1 MGGPPGAGG
10 DPKLHT
16 DDQEQEE
23 LVCYLP
29 VDFSALLSR
38 RQQFV
43 EEIRHKRFRPKKRFR
58 PNKKK
63 GSVLLGLPSWLFAD
77 ANDNSLSTAVTTAGA
92 SGGPTG
98 RFGDCPGDCEGDS
111 ILPAAGDTSTSS
123 GSTELIPQGRFWVLA
138 AEDQGSSSEVEEE
151 TGGSESA
158 FRYLCRS
165 PSPDDGRDLIESAS
179 GLARRA
185 ERRLERQRRQRL
197 AAREFSSPSCKAPK
211 PSVTMYGYAIEQ
223 LMFFELPTGGTY
235 KPKVD
240 NVKLVKVT
248 VEEKDKE
255 GTPFKADPAPG
266 SVMIRPASAPG
277 SERLGAADSSALPL
291 GSQSLAGATAV
302 AAASSPGE
310 ASPPTRRVRS
320 PLSPTCHQVLSA
332 TERAAAPVGCM
343 APAVEL
349 GMATVSPSCTPEK
362 ILPVPPALSH
372 VTPTVVGPGRDR
384 GHLRTEEQHGSPP
397 AGVFGS
403 SAATQ
408 SMVYSVASKKNTG
421 ISIVVNMENSP
432 SPTVVTRQFSGT
444 PMVTV
449 TDFEG
454 RTKKTPLVNDV
465 AVFGGIASPSLS
477 VRASDRIRAQPNADA
492 TQMERAMQNVNLR
505 QDFTSPDLS
514 YLTCEGEDNAEGTL
528 HVAEEDKHGD
538 KELPPSCAADL
549 SYRELEPE
557 NMVQI
562 FSLTLPETYPR
573 SVSIYGIFAIRDVL
587 HPGRNYLFRR
597 SRDNSI
603 TIHPGSSL
611 PLINPCRGIYAV
623 TRALLD
629 VDLRIKHHG
638 DDESADEKF
647 VAGYF
652 ELLVE
657 CKYDMRFCQ
666 RLHDG
671 IRSHVLDVDGR
682 YIGWSIAA
690 TVIASAEVPYPC
702 QVTFT
707 AYTSGFDDR
716 VTIFDGTCCEGEVQ
730 FRHVVALKVLWTLEL
745 CLMLD
750 GMCYSHSFRAGV
762 DSKPIKFGP
771 VKALVVWSVMN
782 RHRFWW

>member
-98 RFGDCPGDCEGDS
+98 DGMDNNGDNNGGGDNNGSNGDNR
-111 ILPAAGDTSTSS
+111 AGANDMDI
-123 GSTELIPQGRFWVLA
+123 EKAMNNEQQGN
-138 AEDQGSSSEVEEE
+138 GN
-151 TGGSESA
+151 
-158 FRYLCRS
+158 
-165 PSPDDGRDLIESAS
+165 
-179 GLARRA
+179 
-185 ERRLERQRRQRL
+185 
-197 AAREFSSPSCKAPK
+197 K
-211 PSVTMYGYAIEQ
+211 
-223 LMFFELPTGGTY
+223 
-235 KPKVD
+235 
-240 NVKLVKVT
+240 
-248 VEEKDKE
+248 KDKE

-538 KELPPSCAADL
+538 KELPPSCAVQKYDVEELDKINERRCDLLTTLVDENHKEFFSGEGITDCLRPQPLDNVTHSCILTRKCYHRTYRTDDISETDL